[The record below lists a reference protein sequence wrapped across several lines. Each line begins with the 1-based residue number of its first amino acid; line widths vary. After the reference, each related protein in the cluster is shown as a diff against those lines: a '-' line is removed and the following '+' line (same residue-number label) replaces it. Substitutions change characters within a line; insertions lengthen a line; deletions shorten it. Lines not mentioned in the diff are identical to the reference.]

1 MVSVKLDI
9 GVQLAI
15 PLYIALSI
23 VLGLGL
29 CATVPVLR
37 RLYRKPLLEEITPE
51 WLENFSLDRYRSMSS
66 LLGDDDFAFLSRQPG
81 FDLSLYKKLR
91 RERLAIFRQ
100 YLDRLVTD
108 FNRLHVTA
116 RAMVAQSREDSSG
129 VAAKLIQLQ
138 FDFSKAVFR
147 TEFSYHLCRMGLC
160 TVDAQ
165 SLLGPLRDLSEQLNQ
180 MAVPDFA

>member
-1 MVSVKLDI
+1 MIS
-9 GVQLAI
+9 
-15 PLYIALSI
+15 LYIALTI

-29 CATVPVLR
+29 GATVPVLR
-37 RLYRKPLLEEITPE
+37 RLYRKPLPDEITPE
-51 WLENFSLDRYRSMSS
+51 WLESFSLDRYRSMSS

-100 YLDRLVTD
+100 YLDRLVID

-116 RAMVAQSREDSSG
+116 RALVARNSEDSSG
-129 VAAKLIQLQ
+129 VATKLIRLQ

-147 TEFSYHLCRMGLC
+147 TELSYRLCRLGLC
-160 TVDAQ
+160 TVDVQ
-165 SLLGPLRDLSEQLNQ
+165 LLLEPLKALSEELTVL
-180 MAVPDFA
+180 AVPDFA